1 MSVVVLFFKVSLI
14 YIFFGDFREWE
25 QQLNDMQLL
34 LEHCVFIQDRWC
46 RLEPLLTSPD
56 MLSAAPDEA
65 RKFFA
70 IDKSWRE
77 VLTAI
82 GLCKQIF
89 SLLFA
94 EHISERLGSCIQQ
107 IQTLEKN
114 LHNVLECKRQ
124 QYPRFFLLAEDELKE
139 LLSFSR
145 DPRRFVTLIESSH
158 EEHGTAF
165 FQIDFLRRYGV
176 YTKAFMI
183 WSLTMKA
190 TMLLWLF
197 HQSENV

>member
-1 MSVVVLFFKVSLI
+1 
-14 YIFFGDFREWE
+14 
-25 QQLNDMQLL
+25 MQLL

-82 GLCKQIF
+82 GQSKQIF
-89 SLLFA
+89 SLIFA
-94 EHISERLGSCIQQ
+94 ENMSERLASCIQQ
-107 IQTLEKN
+107 IQMLEKN
-114 LHNVLECKRQ
+114 LRNVMECKRQ

-145 DPRRFVTLIESSH
+145 DPRKSVLFSPFTDFIFYWLSRFTSW
-158 EEHGTAF
+158 
-165 FQIDFLRRYGV
+165 QIFDVPVAAVRRRAEPRIQRRIQRCRPSCFAHRRALGAARAR
-176 YTKAFMI
+176 K
-183 WSLTMKA
+183 L
-190 TMLLWLF
+190 
-197 HQSENV
+197 HQMQGPTG